1 VIFHS
6 YVSLPGG
13 NSWSLIKSVTLKKFA
28 FRKLDS
34 DEAARVHA
42 RRFQAACRVD
52 SENRKLLQ
60 AKLDRKVI
68 VAARPF

>member
-1 VIFHS
+1 MLV
-6 YVSLPGG
+6 YQWVTPEVY
-13 NSWSLIKSVTLKKFA
+13 SVTLKKFA

-60 AKLDRKVI
+60 AKQAKLDKVI